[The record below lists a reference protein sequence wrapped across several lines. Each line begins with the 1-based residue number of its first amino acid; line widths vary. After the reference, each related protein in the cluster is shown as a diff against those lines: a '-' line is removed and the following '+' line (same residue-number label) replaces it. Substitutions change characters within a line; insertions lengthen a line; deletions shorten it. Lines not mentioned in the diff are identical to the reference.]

1 MRIEILWKMDIPN
14 EWQIWVYFI
23 DLFAKGWHFPYISL
37 LNWCFLM
44 GLFGLG
50 ICRKKIKFH
59 TKKYYLIYSLTI
71 YFLKSGKYQFWRLFI
86 ILSGH
91 GTCSFSI
98 FIRNLFFFTFR
109 PGTQDPTLRRWS
121 MPWKLQSVPAPP
133 QHRTSASPTTPS
145 SGIYV
150 LIVLGSPT

>member
-50 ICRKKIKFH
+50 ICRKKNQIP
-59 TKKYYLIYSLTI
+59 YLKILSYLFVDYLFFKTRQISV
-71 YFLKSGKYQFWRLFI
+71 LKAI